1 MMKTRNLDANLILLD
16 LDISFFQNL
25 TSKDIF
31 SMQAHEPDKSQ
42 PEQIIS
48 GEYPALKNAFIFF
61 DRRMVNL
68 WKTMQQL
75 IVDGVVSNSLHPER
89 MTELFFRFLHDDTII
104 RYNIILNGSGI
115 VEERIWKGTKNN
127 TLVRCFYREGTKQY
141 AYINNKK
148 VLIGTPLARN
158 NSIVRYVPELQQL
171 FENVV
176 VKTNSIHLPQQNIYI
191 TSDDSVLVR
200 YRTDQ
205 LWTCSRW
212 SLEQLIGYRGLHK
225 GNIVKWY
232 QLGKIG
238 HNIREYSNF
247 NALDLKWEYKDD

>member
-1 MMKTRNLDANLILLD
+1 MILLD

-31 SMQAHEPDKSQ
+31 SMLAHEPDKSH

-89 MTELFFRFLHDDTII
+89 MTELFFRFLHNDTII

-158 NSIVRYVPELQQL
+158 NSIVRYIPELQQL

-205 LWTCSRW
+205 LWTCSPQY
-212 SLEQLIGYRGLHK
+212 LKQLLGYIGLHK
-225 GNIVKWY
+225 GNIVRWY
-232 QLGKIG
+232 QEGRIG
-238 HNIREYSNF
+238 YSVRDMQTWVGFKLNLRYKY
-247 NALDLKWEYKDD
+247 NAWGENDD